1 MFKSDTDDKIYAFI
15 YLNNRI
21 LIWMYYNAAR
31 KYIKS
36 EFTANVNMRHV
47 FVYSCLSKIIEEYD
61 DLV

>member
-36 EFTANVNMRHV
+36 EFTANVN
-47 FVYSCLSKIIEEYD
+47 Y
-61 DLV
+61 